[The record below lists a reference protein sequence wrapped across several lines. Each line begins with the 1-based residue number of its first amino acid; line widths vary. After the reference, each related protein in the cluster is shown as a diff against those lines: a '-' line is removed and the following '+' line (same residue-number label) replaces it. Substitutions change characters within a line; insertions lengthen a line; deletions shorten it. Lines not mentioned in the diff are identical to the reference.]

1 LNKTTAS
8 KIQESS
14 IAVVLVNLGTPDAP
28 TPKAVARYLRE
39 FLSDPRVVEVPRFI
53 WWWVLNC
60 VIVPFRSSRVAKLY
74 EAIWCDGD
82 SPMRTILNEQATAL
96 QKTLS
101 VTHQLTNVHVF
112 DAMTYGN
119 PSLDQAFDKIDAQG
133 IQKVLIVPMFPQ
145 YSATTTAATYDKVAR
160 VMMKRRHLP
169 EVRYIKQYCDDA
181 DYLDALAHSIRRFWS
196 ESGNTPERLVFSFH
210 GIPQK
215 YARKGDPYP
224 EQCRFTATE
233 TATRLNLNDQ
243 EWICAF
249 QSRFGPDEWVKPY
262 TLDTV
267 RDLAQKGIKR
277 IDVVCPAFS
286 ADCLETL
293 EEIAIQNREV
303 FIDAGGEIFRYIPA
317 LNANSTYIDSLAKL
331 VMKHISAW

>member
-1 LNKTTAS
+1 VNKTTS
-8 KIQESS
+8 LPMKESD

-28 TPKAVARYLRE
+28 TSKGVARYLRE
-39 FLSDPRVVEVPRFI
+39 FLSDSRVVEVPKFI
-53 WWWVLNC
+53 WWWVLNL
-60 VIVPFRSSRVAKLY
+60 IIIPLRSSRVAKLY
-74 EAIWCDGD
+74 QAIWYDND
-82 SPMRTILNEQATAL
+82 SPMRIILKEQVIAL
-96 QKTLS
+96 QQALS
-101 VTHQLTNVHVF
+101 NTHQLHNVHVIN
-112 DAMTYGN
+112 AMNYGN
-119 PSLDQAFDKIDAQG
+119 PSLEKAFDEIERLA
-133 IQKVLIVPMFPQ
+133 IQKVLIVPMYPQ
-145 YSATTTAATYDKVAR
+145 YSATTTAAVYDKVAR

-181 DYLDALAHSIRRFWS
+181 DYLDALAHSIRRYWS
-196 ESGNTPERLVFSFH
+196 DEGQTPECLVFSFH

-224 EQCRFTATE
+224 DQCHFTAIE
-233 TATRLNLNDQ
+233 TAKRLNIGEQ

-262 TLDTV
+262 TSDTL

-277 IDVVCPAFS
+277 VDVVCPAFS

-293 EEIAIQNREV
+293 EEIAVENRDV
-303 FIDAGGEIFRYIPA
+303 FINAGGEQYRYIPA